1 MSLRRAKTKSF
12 GDVPEPGSAAPTLI
26 VGKDSGYVSASSQ
39 AAVADAVATV
49 PVNGFAA
56 MPIAQLGARLKS
68 SWERLPEVVR
78 WLAIG
83 LAALGI
89 GAIPLVLDNLYFR
102 DIFTFVALYSILGLG
117 LNIVVGYAGLL
128 DLGYIAFYA
137 IGAYTIAWFT
147 AQAHLLPFWAAFPLA
162 VGGGA
167 LFGIL
172 LGAPTLRLRPDYLA
186 MVTMGFGEIVRI
198 TINNLDPI
206 TNGPRGIAGIPRPD
220 LGFFKI
226 TNPNQLHF
234 LIIGVAVGVAFIA
247 VRLADSRI
255 GRGWT
260 YTREDEV
267 AAEAT
272 GVNTVRMKLLAFAL
286 GAAFAGVAGG
296 FFSTKMLM
304 VAPES
309 FTWWESLSVLIIV
322 ALGGM
327 GSIPG
332 VIIGAVVVV
341 ALPEVLRGFSDYR
354 MLVLGVV
361 LILMALF
368 RPKGIWPAT
377 PYRVRAV
384 PILLGGGGGRTGGLS
399 VATSPFPPAATAAT
413 NRASDILLTARGVT
427 MRFGGVS
434 ALTDVSLQ
442 IRRGEI
448 VSLIG
453 PNGAGK
459 TTFLNV
465 MAGVYSP
472 TSGSIAFD
480 GKPLTRLRP
489 NAVATVGIARTF
501 QNIRLFPELTVIENA
516 AAGLHC
522 RTKAGS
528 IEAILHTG
536 SERAEEQA
544 IWRQS
549 LRILEFV
556 GLDQRAGEI
565 AKNLPYGSQRRLE
578 IARALA
584 TSPKLLVLDE
594 PAAGMTP
601 GEAAELIVLIKSIRQ
616 SGVTVLLIEHHMDVV
631 MAISDRVIVL
641 NYGQIIAQ
649 GTPDEVQENPA
660 VIEAYLGREDE
671 DD

>member
-1 MSLRRAKTKSF
+1 MKAF
-12 GDVPEPGSAAPTLI
+12 GGVPEPGSADALV
-26 VGKDSGYVSASSQ
+26 VGDDNGYVSASSP
-39 AAVADAVATV
+39 AALAEPVATV
-49 PVNGFAA
+49 PVKGFAA
-56 MPIAQLGARLKS
+56 IPMAQTGARLKA

-83 LAALGI
+83 LAALGV
-89 GAIPLVLDNLYFR
+89 GAIPLALDNLYYR
-102 DIFTFVALYSILGLG
+102 DIITFVALYSILGLG

-147 AQAHLLPFWAAFPLA
+147 AQAHLVPFWAALPLA

-167 LFGIL
+167 VFGIL

-206 TNGPRGIAGIPRPD
+206 TNGPRGITGIPRPD

-234 LIIGVAVGVAFIA
+234 LTIGVAVVAAFVA

-286 GAAFAGVAGG
+286 GAAFAGLAGS

-332 VIIGAVVVV
+332 VILGAIVVV
-341 ALPEVLRGFSDYR
+341 ALPEVLRSFSDYR

-368 RPKGIWPAT
+368 RPKGIWPAM

-384 PILLGGGGGRTGGLS
+384 PILHDGGDGHARGLA
-399 VATSPFPPAATAAT
+399 VATHPFSRAATAAAD
-413 NRASDILLTARGVT
+413 RASDILLEAHRVT

-442 IRRGEI
+442 IHQGEI

-465 MAGVYSP
+465 IAGVYAP
-472 TSGSIAFD
+472 TDGSIAFS
-480 GKPLTRLRP
+480 GKPLAGLRP
-489 NAVATVGIARTF
+489 NAIATLGIARTF
-501 QNIRLFPELTVIENA
+501 QNIRLFPELTLIENV

-522 RTKAGS
+522 RTKSGS

-544 IWRQS
+544 IWQQS
-549 LRILEFV
+549 LQILEFV
-556 GLDQRAGEI
+556 GLHRRAGEI

-584 TSPKLLVLDE
+584 TSPELLVLDE
-594 PAAGMTP
+594 PAAGMSP
-601 GEAAELIVLIKSIRQ
+601 GEAAELIELIKSIRQ
-616 SGVTVLLIEHHMDVV
+616 SGITVLLIEHHMDVV
-631 MAISDRVIVL
+631 MTISDRVIVL

-649 GTPDEVQENPA
+649 GTPDVIQENPA

-671 DD
+671 DL

>member
-1 MSLRRAKTKSF
+1 MGGLSVGGPRWPWLFGGEDGRVRA
-12 GDVPEPGSAAPTLI
+12 
-26 VGKDSGYVSASSQ
+26 SAST
-39 AAVADAVATV
+39 ALPEAVSSV
-49 PVNGFAA
+49 PVKGFAA
-56 MPIAQLGARLKS
+56 IPIAHLGARLKA
-68 SWERLPEVVR
+68 SWERLPEGVR
-78 WLAIG
+78 WLTIG
-83 LAALGI
+83 IAALAV
-89 GAIPLVLDNLYFR
+89 GAIPLALDNLYYR
-102 DIFTFVALYSILGLG
+102 DILTFIALYSILGLG

-147 AQAHLLPFWAAFPLA
+147 AQAHLLPFWAVFPLA

-167 LFGIL
+167 VFGIL

-206 TNGPRGIAGIPRPD
+206 TNGPRGITAIPRPD

-234 LIIGVAVGVAFIA
+234 LIIGVAVMTAFVA

-272 GVNTVRMKLLAFAL
+272 GVNTVRMKLLAFAI
-286 GAAFAGVAGG
+286 GAAFASLAGS

-332 VIIGAVVVV
+332 VILGAVVVV
-341 ALPEVLRGFSDYR
+341 ALPEVFRNFFDYR

-361 LILMALF
+361 LILMTLF
-368 RPKGIWPAT
+368 RPKGIWPAA
-377 PYRVRAV
+377 PYRVRTAPTLPGAGERRPEDLPV
-384 PILLGGGGGRTGGLS
+384 GP
-399 VATSPFPPAATAAT
+399 SPFPLKAKEA
-413 NRASDILLTARGVT
+413 RARTSDILLEARGVT
-427 MRFGGVS
+427 MRFGGIS
-434 ALTDVSLQ
+434 ALTNVSLV
-442 IRRGEI
+442 IRPGEI

-472 TSGSIAFD
+472 TGGSITFD
-480 GKPLTRLRP
+480 GRPLTGLRP
-489 NAVATVGIARTF
+489 NAVATLGIARTF
-501 QNIRLFPELTVIENA
+501 QNIRLFPELTVIENV

-522 RTKAGS
+522 RTTANS
-528 IEAILHTG
+528 IDAVLHTAH
-536 SERAEEQA
+536 ERAEEQA
-544 IWRQS
+544 IWRYS
-549 LRILEFV
+549 LRFLDFV
-556 GLDQRAGEI
+556 GLGQRAAEV

-584 TSPKLLVLDE
+584 TSPQLLVLDE

-601 GEAAELIVLIKSIRQ
+601 GEAAELIGLIKTIRR

-631 MAISDRVIVL
+631 MTISDRVVVL

-649 GTPDEVQENPA
+649 GSPEEVQENPA

>member
-1 MSLRRAKTKSF
+1 MNANPQPAERSL
-12 GDVPEPGSAAPTLI
+12 AA
-26 VGKDSGYVSASSQ
+26 SERGYMEVSAPAVLPGGV
-39 AAVADAVATV
+39 AAF
-49 PVNGFAA
+49 PPRGFAA
-56 MPIAQLGARLKS
+56 VRLAGYGARLS
-68 SWERLPEVVR
+68 ASWERLPEIVR
-78 WLAIG
+78 WVAIG
-83 LAALGI
+83 LGALGI
-89 GAIPLVLDNLYFR
+89 GAIPLALDNLYYR
-102 DIFTFVALYSILGLG
+102 DILTFVGLYAILGLG
-117 LNIVVGYAGLL
+117 MNIVVGYAGLL

-147 AQAHLLPFWAAFPLA
+147 AQAHLLPFWAVFPVAL
-162 VGGGA
+162 GGGA
-167 LFGIL
+167 LFGVL

-206 TNGPRGIAGIPRPD
+206 TNGPRGITGIPRPD
-220 LGFFKI
+220 FGFFKI
-226 TNPNQLHF
+226 TNANQLHF
-234 LIIGVAVGVAFIA
+234 VIIGFAVLVAFVA

-286 GAAFAGVAGG
+286 GATFAGLAGA
-296 FFSTKMLM
+296 FFATKMLM

-309 FTWWESLSVLIIV
+309 FTWWESLNVLIIV
-322 ALGGM
+322 ALGGL

-332 VIIGAVVVV
+332 VIMGSVVVV

-354 MLVLGVV
+354 MLLLGIV
-361 LILMALF
+361 LILMTLF
-368 RPKGIWPAT
+368 RPKGIWPAV
-377 PYRVRAV
+377 PYRVKAIPTLPGHGNGQSGSAELAPSFPRA
-384 PILLGGGGGRTGGLS
+384 
-399 VATSPFPPAATAAT
+399 PAAIATAASDVLLEA
-413 NRASDILLTARGVT
+413 RAVT
-427 MRFGGVS
+427 MRFGGVK
-434 ALTDVSLQ
+434 ALSDVSVQ

-448 VSLIG
+448 VSMIG

-472 TSGSIAFD
+472 TDGSIEFD
-480 GKPLTRLRP
+480 GKPLLGLRP
-489 NAVATVGIARTF
+489 NAVATRGIARTF
-501 QNIRLFPELTVIENA
+501 QNIRLFPELTVIENV

-522 RTKAGS
+522 RSTAGS
-528 IEAILHTG
+528 VEAILHTKA
-536 SERAEEQA
+536 ERAEERA
-544 IWRQS
+544 IWQHAQ
-549 LRILEFV
+549 RILGFV
-556 GLDQRAGEI
+556 GLAHRETEL

-601 GEAAELIVLIKSIRQ
+601 GEAAELVALIKSIRQ

-631 MAISDRVIVL
+631 MSISDRVVVL

-660 VIEAYLGREDE
+660 VIEAYLGRED
-671 DD
+671 DDA